1 MSKVIMINHLTLD
14 GVVQAPGRAD
24 EDPRGDFAY
33 GGWAQPGNDDIMAKV
48 MMAQFPEGAS
58 LLLGRRTYQQLG
70 EYWPTQPD
78 SPFSTMLENIPK
90 YVVTRTLSTAPV
102 WASST
107 TLITDAV
114 DQVAALKEQGHQ
126 HGDLRQRRADPVTDR
141 SRTR

>member
-70 EYWPTQPD
+70 EYWPTQPRQ
-78 SPFSTMLENIPK
+78 PVQHNVGKYPK
-90 YVVTRTLSTAPV
+90 VCGDADAERGTRV
-102 WASST
+102 G
-107 TLITDAV
+107 LIDHAHHRP
-114 DQVAALKEQGHQ
+114 G
-126 HGDLRQRRADPVTDR
+126 
-141 SRTR
+141 